1 MDEALPTF
9 FLPADRLDQIS
20 IKHISN
26 DIAQSPSAV
35 TLPLMP
41 LAVIIVNATRQI
53 VYANAHFVALTSLP
67 DGSDVI
73 GMRVGEALGCEHAD
87 TEPGGCGTTR
97 FCQYCGQAQAVV
109 KSLDGMRDTQEC
121 SINRITRTTL
131 EALNL
136 QVWSSPMTIE
146 GHELVISSIIDIA
159 HEKALRGF
167 ERIFFH
173 DILNAVTG
181 VKGLHHL
188 MALDL
193 PADYADDLDLMR
205 QGIEAIE
212 DIVET
217 QRDFLSVEAH
227 EYHEAFSLIDSSEM
241 LDSLAAYCQSF
252 NPQGSRRI
260 LVQPPAQITAFSSDR
275 RIIRRI
281 MVNMVKNALE
291 ASAPGE
297 TIALGCDVGPG
308 SISLWVHNPAFL
320 SEEVQMRLFEKGFS
334 TKGPDRG
341 FGAYSMRLFAR
352 QCLGADITFTSTRNG
367 GTRFA
372 LTLPA

>member
-1 MDEALPTF
+1 
-9 FLPADRLDQIS
+9 
-20 IKHISN
+20 
-26 DIAQSPSAV
+26 
-35 TLPLMP
+35 
-41 LAVIIVNATRQI
+41 
-53 VYANAHFVALTSLP
+53 
-67 DGSDVI
+67 
-73 GMRVGEALGCEHAD
+73 
-87 TEPGGCGTTR
+87 
-97 FCQYCGQAQAVV
+97 
-109 KSLDGMRDTQEC
+109 MRDTQEC
-121 SINRITRTTL
+121 SINRITQTTL

-205 QGIEAIE
+205 QGIDAIE

-217 QRDFLSVEAH
+217 QRDFLTVEAH
-227 EYHEAFSLIDSSEM
+227 EYHEAFSQIDSREM

-252 NPQGSRRI
+252 NPGGARRLLI
-260 LVQPPAQITAFSSDR
+260 EPRSQAAIFSSDS

-281 MVNMVKNALE
+281 MVNMIKNALE

-297 TIALGCDVGPG
+297 TVTLGCDLVPG
-308 SISLWVHNPAFL
+308 NVVLWVHNAAFL
-320 SEEVQMRLFEKGFS
+320 PKEVQMRLFEKGFS

-352 QCLGADITFTSTRNG
+352 QCLGADIAFTSTKDG